1 MVGLRFG
8 RVKDLEICMAD
19 LFGHQEIQPARRL
32 VGKVEQLLLAAGSD
46 FLTAPV
52 QSLTLDFAG
61 IAGDHHAGL
70 TRKAGGREPWYPR
83 GTEMRNER
91 QVSLVSVADLGAI
104 AAAMGLAEVR
114 PEWLGANIVVSG
126 LPDFSL
132 TPPRTLLFFEGGVT
146 LKVDGQ
152 NAPCRSAGKAVA
164 AGAGLDNADEVAMQF
179 VKAAKRLRGLVA
191 WIEKPGTI
199 AAGAHFE
206 ARLPEQWLYR
216 A

>member
-1 MVGLRFG
+1 
-8 RVKDLEICMAD
+8 
-19 LFGHQEIQPARRL
+19 
-32 VGKVEQLLLAAGSD
+32 
-46 FLTAPV
+46 
-52 QSLTLDFAG
+52 
-61 IAGDHHAGL
+61 
-70 TRKAGGREPWYPR
+70 
-83 GTEMRNER
+83 
-91 QVSLVSVADLGAI
+91 
-104 AAAMGLAEVR
+104 MGLAELR

-199 AAGAHFE
+199 AAGAKFE

-216 A
+216 ASPFLRDNVRVLGRGEIEKEWLCGTIGIDDL

>member
-1 MVGLRFG
+1 
-8 RVKDLEICMAD
+8 MAD
-19 LFGHQEIQPARRL
+19 LFGAPEILPARRL
-32 VGKVEQLLLAAGSD
+32 AGKVEQVLLAAGSN
-46 FLTAPV
+46 FVTAKA
-52 QSLTLDFAG
+52 QSLMLNFAG
-61 IAGDHHAGL
+61 IVGDHHAGL

-91 QVSLVSVADLGAI
+91 QVSLVSVADLQAI
-104 AAAMGLAEVR
+104 AAAMGLTEVR
-114 PEWLGANIVVSG
+114 PQWLGANIVVSG

-132 TPPRTLLFFEGGVT
+132 LPPRTLLFFDGGVT

-152 NAPCRSAGKAVA
+152 NAPCRAAGKAVA
-164 AGAGLDNADEVAMQF
+164 SGAGLRDVDETAMKF

-191 WIEKPGTI
+191 WVEKPGTI
-199 AAGAHFE
+199 AEGAQFE

>member
-1 MVGLRFG
+1 
-8 RVKDLEICMAD
+8 MAD
-19 LFGHQEIQPARRL
+19 LFGLQEILPARRL
-32 VGKVEQLLLAAGSD
+32 AGKVERVLLAAGSH
-46 FLTAPV
+46 FVTAPV
-52 QSLTLDFAG
+52 QSLALTFAG
-61 IAGDHHAGL
+61 IVGDHHAGL

-91 QVSLVSVADLGAI
+91 QVSLVSAADLQAI
-104 AAAMGLAEVR
+104 AASMGLAEVK

-132 TPPRTLLFFEGGVT
+132 IPPRTLLFFEGGVT

-152 NAPCRSAGKAVA
+152 NAPCRSAGKALA
-164 AGAGLDNADEVAMQF
+164 AGARLDNADEIAMKF

-191 WIEKPGTI
+191 WVEKPGMI
-199 AAGAHFE
+199 AAGAQFE

>member
-1 MVGLRFG
+1 
-8 RVKDLEICMAD
+8 MAD
-19 LFGHQEIQPARRL
+19 LFGAPEILPARRL
-32 VGKVEQLLLAAGSD
+32 AGKVEQVLLAVGSN
-46 FLTAPV
+46 FVTATA
-52 QSLTLDFAG
+52 QSLMLNFAG
-61 IAGDHHAGL
+61 IVGDHHAGL

-91 QVSLVSVADLGAI
+91 QVSLVSVADLQAI

-132 TPPRTLLFFEGGVT
+132 IPPRTLLFFEGGVT

-152 NAPCRSAGKAVA
+152 NAPCRSAGKALA
-164 AGAGLDNADEVAMQF
+164 AGAALESVDEVAEKF
-179 VKAAKRLRGLVA
+179 VKAAKRLRGLVG
-191 WIEKPGTI
+191 WVEKPGMI
-199 AAGAHFE
+199 AAGAQFE

>member
-1 MVGLRFG
+1 MT
-8 RVKDLEICMAD
+8 D
-19 LFGHQEIQPARRL
+19 LFGAPEILPARRL
-32 VGKVEQLLLAAGSD
+32 AGKVEQVLLASGSD

-52 QSLTLDFAG
+52 QSLALDFAG

-70 TRKAGGREPWYPR
+70 TRKSGGREPWYPR

-91 QVSLVSVADLGAI
+91 QVSLVSFADLQAI
-104 AAAMGLAEVR
+104 AAAVGLAEVR

-126 LPDFSL
+126 LPDFSMV
-132 TPPRTLLFFEGGVT
+132 PPRTLLFFDGGVT

-152 NAPCRSAGKAVA
+152 NAPCRSAGKALA
-164 AGAGLDNADEVAMQF
+164 AGAGLENADEIATKF

-191 WIEKPGTI
+191 WVEKPGVIVSGTN
-199 AAGAHFE
+199 FE

>member
-1 MVGLRFG
+1 
-8 RVKDLEICMAD
+8 MAD
-19 LFGHQEIQPARRL
+19 LFGHQEILPARRL
-32 VGKVEQLLLAAGSD
+32 AGKVERVLMAAGAH
-46 FLTAPV
+46 FVTAPV
-52 QSLTLDFAG
+52 KALELDFAG
-61 IAGDHHAGL
+61 IVGDHHAGL

-91 QVSLVSVADLGAI
+91 QVSLVSFADLQAI

-114 PEWLGANIVVSG
+114 PEWLGANIVISS

-132 TPPRTLLFFEGGVT
+132 LPPRTLLFFEGGVT

-152 NAPCRSAGKAVA
+152 NAPCRSAGKALA
-164 AGAGLDNADEVAMQF
+164 AGAGLENADEIAKKF

-191 WIEKPGTI
+191 WVEKPGPI
-199 AAGAHFE
+199 ADGAKFE

>member
-1 MVGLRFG
+1 
-8 RVKDLEICMAD
+8 MAD
-19 LFGHQEIQPARRL
+19 LFGHQEILPARRL
-32 VGKVEQLLLAAGSD
+32 AGKVEEVLMAAGSH
-46 FLTAPV
+46 FVTAPV
-52 QSLTLDFAG
+52 QALQITFAG
-61 IAGDHHAGL
+61 IVGDHHAGL
-70 TRKAGGREPWYPR
+70 TRKTGGREPWYPR
-83 GTEMRNER
+83 GTEIRNER
-91 QVSLVSVADLGAI
+91 QVSLVSVVELQAI
-104 AAAMGLAEVR
+104 AATMGLAEVK

-132 TPPRTLLFFEGGVT
+132 IPPRTLLFFEGGVT

-164 AGAGLDNADEVAMQF
+164 SGAGLENADDIAMLF

-191 WIEKPGTI
+191 WVEKPGTI
-199 AAGAHFE
+199 AAGAQFE